1 VRYRTRFW
9 LVLLA
14 IAAVAVALLIWAGLR
29 MGDSPE
35 QPPAAAP
42 PAEVTARR

>member
-1 VRYRTRFW
+1 MRYRTRFW

-14 IAAVAVALLIWAGLR
+14 IATVAVALLIWAGLR

-35 QPPAAAP
+35 QPPAAVP
-42 PAEVTARR
+42 LAEGSVLR